1 MTKTLSLLGAV
12 LAVGLFATG
21 CAGPEKK
28 LGRGINNM
36 AEVIRW
42 GELRRS
48 REYAGVWQGPAG
60 ANGSGLVSGFNRSMA
75 RIGVGL
81 YEVVTFPIP
90 SYDPVMTHYLSPTPV
105 YPDSY
110 KPGLPDDAIFATDT
124 YLGFSGGDLAPIVP
138 GSRFSVFKTP

>member
-1 MTKTLSLLGAV
+1 MTKTFSLLGAI
-12 LAVGLFATG
+12 LAVGMFATG

-28 LGRGINNM
+28 LGRGVNNM

-48 REYAGVWQGPAG
+48 REYAGIWHGPAG
-60 ANGSGLVSGFNRSMA
+60 ANGSGLFSGFNRSMT

-90 SYDPVMTHYLSPTPV
+90 SYDPVLTHYISPNPV
-105 YPDSY
+105 YPEGY
-110 KPGLPDDAIFATDT
+110 KPGLPDDSVFATDT
-124 YLGFSGGDLAPIVP
+124 HLGFSGGDVAPIIP
-138 GSRFSVFKTP
+138 GSRFAVFRTP